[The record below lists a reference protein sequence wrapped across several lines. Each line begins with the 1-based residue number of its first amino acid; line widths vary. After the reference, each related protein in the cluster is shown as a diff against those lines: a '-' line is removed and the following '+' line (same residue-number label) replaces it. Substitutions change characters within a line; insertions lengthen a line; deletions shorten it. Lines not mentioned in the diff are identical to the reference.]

1 MTMTNEEIVRHYRQA
16 ADKSAEIRVLADLN
30 VTDRNEIIAIL
41 EDAGEVLPGKHR
53 AGKLDGKIKPLY
65 EQGLNDAEIA
75 ERLGCSAT
83 AVAKWRKRNGL
94 PVNHGPARKEAEAGG
109 LPPESIYTRIETIIA
124 SLPEDASECA
134 RKTARELVVA
144 LFRDDIERRLELGGR
159 GGQSGDGE

>member
-1 MTMTNEEIVRHYRQA
+1 MTMTNEEIVRHYREA
-16 ADKSAEIRVLADLN
+16 ADKAADIKVLADLN

-41 EDAGEVLPGKHR
+41 EDAGEVLPRKHR
-53 AGKLDGKIKPLY
+53 EGKFEGKFRPLY

-75 ERLGCSAT
+75 ERLGCSA
-83 AVAKWRKRNGL
+83 AAAAKWRNRNGL
-94 PVNHGPARKEAEAGG
+94 PANHGPARKEAEADG

-144 LFRDDIERRLELGGR
+144 LFRDDIDRRLELGGR
-159 GGQSGDGE
+159 GSQSGDGE